1 MGSAQADVAQP
12 LSLAHPGEPDI
23 PIRPVQSRRDAAEW
37 NAEMSVDSSS
47 VAIREAPRSF
57 TALRQALIDR
67 KSKLPKRLAQVAAFT
82 MANPDDIAFGT
93 AASIAQRAQV
103 QPSTLV
109 RFAQAL
115 GYEGFSDLQS
125 IFRER
130 LRDRVP
136 TYEERLR
143 GLRDHSDAAH
153 KAGVLFEGFANAA
166 ERSIQSLK
174 DRLRPELIERALS
187 LLAPADTIYL
197 IGQRRSFPVTAYMN
211 YALGKLGVKNVLI
224 GSAPGN
230 DAETLS
236 FATPDDAA
244 LAVSFT
250 PYASATVEH
259 SQRIAGRGTPVV
271 VITDSPFSPLLP
283 SAKAWFEVVEQ
294 DFEGFRPMSAT
305 LALSMT
311 LAVGIAE
318 RRGFTA

>member
-1 MGSAQADVAQP
+1 MSSESTPADLDGSP
-12 LSLAHPGEPDI
+12 
-23 PIRPVQSRRDAAEW
+23 RDF
-37 NAEMSVDSSS
+37 V
-47 VAIREAPRSF
+47 
-57 TALRQALIDR
+57 ALRQALIDR
-67 KSKLPKRLAQVAAFT
+67 KGRLPKRLAQVAAFT
-82 MANPDDIAFGT
+82 IANPDEIAFGT

-130 LRDRVP
+130 LRNRVP

-143 GLRDHSDAAH
+143 ALRGHSDAAV
-153 KAGVLFEGFANAA
+153 KAGILFEGFANAA
-166 ERSIQSLK
+166 EHSIRALK
-174 DRLRPELIERALS
+174 DRLRPELIEQAVS
-187 LLAPADTIYL
+187 LLAPAETIYL

-224 GSAPGN
+224 GSATGN

-236 FATPDDAA
+236 FASSADAA
-244 LAVSFT
+244 ISVSFT
-250 PYASATVEH
+250 PYAAATVDYSH
-259 SQRIAGRGTPVV
+259 RIAGRGTPLV

-283 SAKAWFEVVEQ
+283 SARIWFEVVEE

-318 RRGFTA
+318 RRGAA

>member
-1 MGSAQADVAQP
+1 MGSDGSP
-12 LSLAHPGEPDI
+12 PDF
-23 PIRPVQSRRDAAEW
+23 V
-37 NAEMSVDSSS
+37 
-47 VAIREAPRSF
+47 
-57 TALRQALIDR
+57 ALRQALIDR
-67 KSKLPKRLAQVAAFT
+67 KGRLPKRLAQVAAFT
-82 MANPDDIAFGT
+82 IANPDEIAFGT

-115 GYEGFSDLQS
+115 GYQGFSDLQS

-130 LRDRVP
+130 LRNRVP

-143 GLRDHSDAAH
+143 ALRGHFDAAV
-153 KAGVLFEGFANAA
+153 KAGILFEGFANAA
-166 ERSIQSLK
+166 EHSIRALK
-174 DRLRPELIERALS
+174 DRLRPELIEQAVS
-187 LLAPADTIYL
+187 LLAPAETIYL

-224 GSAPGN
+224 GSATGN

-236 FATPDDAA
+236 FATPADAA
-244 LAVSFT
+244 ISVSFT
-250 PYASATVEH
+250 PYAASTVDYSH
-259 SQRIAGRGTPVV
+259 RIAGRGTPLV
-271 VITDSPFSPLLP
+271 VITDSPFSPLLS
-283 SAKAWFEVVEQ
+283 SAKTWFEVVEE

-318 RRGFTA
+318 RRGPA

>member
-1 MGSAQADVAQP
+1 MSTEALTEETQ
-12 LSLAHPGEPDI
+12 EP
-23 PIRPVQSRRDAAEW
+23 
-37 NAEMSVDSSS
+37 
-47 VAIREAPRSF
+47 APRSF
-57 TALRQALIDR
+57 AALRQALIDR
-67 KSKLPKRLAQVAAFT
+67 KAKLPKRLAQMAAFT
-82 MANPDDIAFGT
+82 VANPDEIAFGT
-93 AASIAQRAQV
+93 VASIARHAQV

-115 GYEGFSDLQS
+115 GYQGFSDLQS

-143 GLRDHSDAAH
+143 ALRDHSEAAL
-153 KAGVLFEGFANAA
+153 KAGLLFEGFANAA
-166 ERSIQSLK
+166 EHSIRLLR
-174 DRLRPELIERALS
+174 DRLRPELIDEAVS
-187 LLAPADTIYL
+187 VLAPAETIYL

-211 YALGKLGVKNVLI
+211 YALGKLGVKNTLI

-230 DAETLS
+230 DAETIS
-236 FATPDDAA
+236 FATPADAA

-250 PYASATVEH
+250 PYASSTVEH
-259 SQRIAGRGTPVV
+259 SHRITGRGTPLVA
-271 VITDSPFSPLLP
+271 ITDSPFSPLLP
-283 SAKAWFEVVEQ
+283 SAKAWFEVVEH

-318 RRGFTA
+318 RRRSS

>member
-1 MGSAQADVAQP
+1 MQTRRASALETRQIGPGGMSDEPAGEELDGS
-12 LSLAHPGEPDI
+12 
-23 PIRPVQSRRDAAEW
+23 
-37 NAEMSVDSSS
+37 
-47 VAIREAPRSF
+47 PRTF
-57 TALRQALIDR
+57 VALRQALLDR

-82 MANPDDIAFGT
+82 MANPDEIAFGT
-93 AASIAQRAQV
+93 AASVAQSAQV

-115 GYEGFSDLQS
+115 GYQGFSDLQS
-125 IFRER
+125 VFRER

-143 GLRDHSDAAH
+143 ALRDHSDPAH
-153 KAGVLFEGFANAA
+153 RAGLLFEGFASAA
-166 ERSIQSLK
+166 EHSVGLLK
-174 DRLRPELIERALS
+174 DRLRPELIEIALS
-187 LLAPADTIYL
+187 VLAPADTIYL

-230 DAETLS
+230 DVETLS
-236 FATPDDAA
+236 FATPNDAA
-244 LAVSFT
+244 IAVSFT
-250 PYASATVEH
+250 PYASSTVEY

-283 SAKAWFEVVEQ
+283 SAKASFEVVEQ
-294 DFEGFRPMSAT
+294 DFQGFRSMSAT

-318 RRGFTA
+318 RRG